1 MFFLP
6 ARSFS
11 HEKRVDHF
19 PLRPQTASQPH
30 LVVIKRTF
38 AKVIAAS
45 GERPQYTGINN
56 CQRAHMVGY
65 QEISGVLSCHTCIAL
80 VVMKLRNHPT
90 VGIDHWE
97 HRSLVVGHTAVWLSS
112 GEKGRRSSTP

>member
-6 ARSFS
+6 ARTFS
-11 HEKRVDHF
+11 HEKRVEHF
-19 PLRPQTASQPH
+19 STRPQTASQPH

-38 AKVIAAS
+38 AKVAS
-45 GERPQYTGINN
+45 ASRGRQQYTRINN

-80 VVMKLRNHPT
+80 VVMKPRNLPT
-90 VGIDHWE
+90 VGIDHWGI
-97 HRSLVVGHTAVWLSS
+97 RRLAVVVW
-112 GEKGRRSSTP
+112 